1 MCNVGKVCGW
11 EALVVEITPDTL
23 TYLRVAVLATLSED
37 GLGDELEPDGETEER
52 VDEEPDGEAEPG
64 ADAQSP

>member
-37 GLGDELEPDGETEER
+37 GIGDELEPDGETDG
-52 VDEEPDGEAEPG
+52 VDEEPGDEAEPG